1 MTGYIR
7 ERKIKSKSC
16 RNISFNTCLDIVVF
30 NYEISGLDTENEEA
44 SGTSLGK
51 SFHEGGKFL

>member
-7 ERKIKSKSC
+7 DRKNKSNSC
-16 RNISFNTCLDIVVF
+16 RNIYFNTYLDIVVF

-51 SFHEGGKFL
+51 SFHKG